1 MESINSRGGRT
12 SRISIRVT
20 LIPQGLVA
28 SSTIANKRPLM
39 ESRWESISSNS
50 IEPNTVRMLV
60 MVKLIIACSK

>member
-28 SSTIANKRPLM
+28 SSTIASKRPLM